1 MLPGAFALVALSV
14 LSAESDPDAGRFLR
28 YTPLTL
34 AELYEKRI
42 RFHRRE
48 PLLSVGIM
56 DNQPSVTVGATGP
69 IRLMFEEQDLPKT
82 VYGGAEARFVLKRI
96 SGKPAEL
103 RHWVIVEA
111 RGPFE
116 RAAVEA
122 SGEAFKKAGRQT
134 KIFEVGTVVALKG
147 SVLDTRQLQLGIGG
161 FAEREAAEQLLRDL
175 AREGRTQMFLHE
187 ELIATPSGVIGIY
200 DEAGALLHRTADAVY
215 VGTVVGR
222 QVRVAAVEFA
232 RGYKNHG
239 REDRQYW
246 GHVYVVIDGRGQL
259 AVVNSI
265 GAERFLRGLV
275 PAEIF
280 AKAPLEALKA
290 QAVTARGEIFSKL
303 GHRHFGDPFHLCSEQ
318 HCQVYQGAQDEQPGP
333 NQAVKETRGLLAVR
347 PRTKPDEPLTLVDSV
362 YSSSCGGYSETN
374 DTVWGTPPS
383 PSLRAEVDGAKND
396 PALAAV
402 KDGLTEPKL
411 RAFLESYPPTDCARA
426 TLAQPGKFRW
436 KKVFK
441 QPELD
446 AIGDQAGVGRIKDVI
461 VLGRGPGGRVTG
473 LRLVGVKGS
482 TEILR
487 ELPVRRL
494 FQNLSSGLFV
504 LDVLKNDK
512 GEVHSLS
519 FTGGGWGHGVGMC
532 QMGAIG
538 RAERGQT
545 FKQILDHYYGGAV
558 VEDVY

>member
-1 MLPGAFALVALSV
+1 MLGATALVL
-14 LSAESDPDAGRFLR
+14 LCTFGQTPDSGRFLR

-34 AELYEKRI
+34 ADLYEKRI

-56 DNQPSVTVGATGP
+56 DGQPQVSLGATGP
-69 IRLMFEEQDLPKT
+69 MRLMFDEGDLPKT
-82 VYGGAEARFVLKRI
+82 AYGPGEGRFILKKLA
-96 SGKPAEL
+96 SKPAVL
-103 RHWVIVEA
+103 RHWVIVESK
-111 RGPFE
+111 GPFE
-116 RAAVEA
+116 RSAVE
-122 SGEAFKKAGRQT
+122 EALARYKKAGRET
-134 KIFEVGTVVALKG
+134 KIFEVGTVVSLKG
-147 SVLDTRQLQLGIGG
+147 NVLDTRQVELGVGG
-161 FAEREAAEQLLRDL
+161 FPEREQAEALMRELAKEGSAQL
-175 AREGRTQMFLHE
+175 FLHE
-187 ELIATPSGVIGIY
+187 ELVALPSGTIGIF
-200 DEAGALLHRTADAVY
+200 DEAGALLHKAIDAVY
-215 VGTVVGR
+215 IGTTTGH
-222 QVRVAAVEFA
+222 QVRIAGVEFA

-246 GHVYVVIDGRGQL
+246 GHVYVVIDQKGAL

-280 AKAPLEALKA
+280 AKSPLEALKA

-303 GHRHFGDPFHLCSEQ
+303 GHRHFGEPFHLCSEQ
-318 HCQVYQGAQDEQPGP
+318 HCQVYKGAGEEQPGP

-347 PRTKPDEPLTLVDSV
+347 PRQKADEPLTLVDSV

-374 DTVWGTPPS
+374 ETVWGTPPS
-383 PSLRAEVDGAKND
+383 PSLRADVDGVKSD

-402 KDGLTEPKL
+402 RGGLDEKNL
-411 RAFLESYPPTDCARA
+411 RGFLEAYPPVDCARA
-426 TLAQPGKFRW
+426 SLAQPGRFRW
-436 KKVFK
+436 KKTFK
-441 QPELD
+441 QAELD
-446 AIGDQAGVGRIKDVI
+446 PIGESIGVGRLKDVA

-473 LRLVGVKGS
+473 LKLVGVKGS
-482 TEILR
+482 LEVLR

-504 LDVLKNDK
+504 LDLSKNDK
-512 GEVHSLS
+512 GEILSLT

-545 FKQILDHYYGGAV
+545 FKQILEHYYGGAA
-558 VEDVY
+558 VEEVY